1 MIFFFFWGH
10 NDVILFLKL
19 TLHTYW
25 FKSQVNSNDHI
36 SRTMD
41 ESDMIKGILRY
52 MILIETIEKKNLW
65 GLENNQ
71 LTGLLVLVLV
81 LVDP

>member
-1 MIFFFFWGH
+1 
-10 NDVILFLKL
+10 
-19 TLHTYW
+19 
-25 FKSQVNSNDHI
+25 
-36 SRTMD
+36 MD